1 MEDGESDDDSTFTSS
16 DSFMERII
24 LHVYDD
30 ESKEFSSLTTYHGM
44 IRIYRSETWPSR
56 IFWSLVVVTCLTL
69 FMIHSGMMLFFY
81 HSHPTFFKTTDSLL
95 TEEHLPAVTLCKL
108 GGADQWRNYPVIKSK
123 SELLSSFDA
132 VILGES
138 LDFNDIVNLHRLEDM
153 FMNITGEGLNVRRF
167 LEESRVRCEDFVKSV
182 RIADRQLRNHCEKAE
197 WSLTDYGYC
206 TTFSLWSTS
215 MAHSIS
221 IDLVSRSDEFV
232 IFQVHP
238 NGRAISPK
246 LNGWPLPRGRTAR
259 LSFQPRK
266 KTLLETGDWGD
277 CTRGDGSLVPFY
289 DRADCERDCIVEQ
302 FIRRCGCAPF
312 FVESSYVRTCSL
324 VEMGICGRQDSK
336 RPWKNCV
343 CPVECERLDYSNAMV
358 SYRKKNRQN
367 YSTIE
372 IFVRSRRLQTDQ
384 QMKRIKAVDLLS
396 YVAGSMG
403 LFLGMSCVTLLE
415 IFIYLFKSV
424 WGVFND
430 QRHKSYYLDNFLGDD
445 ENNDETSDEEI
456 FIITKTRRSTDKAS
470 AVVEDHE
477 SNDAS
482 EETLERI
489 NTSGAPV
496 VGQSI
501 VFDRVNQEPS
511 GPTQHDHHSSRVK
524 IQIVHHPFERRRSS
538 FAIQ

>member
-108 GGADQWRNYPVIKSK
+108 GGADQWRNYPGRVVQRTCSILTYHRTPSNYVVIKSK

-246 LNGWPLPRGRTAR
+246 LNGWPLPRGKTAR
-259 LSFQPRK
+259 LSARLIHVQMK
-266 KTLLETGDWGD
+266 NLGKTLLETGDWGD

-302 FIRRCGCAPF
+302 FIRR
-312 FVESSYVRTCSL
+312 
-324 VEMGICGRQDSK
+324 
-336 RPWKNCV
+336 
-343 CPVECERLDYSNAMV
+343 
-358 SYRKKNRQN
+358 N

>member
-1 MEDGESDDDSTFTSS
+1 
-16 DSFMERII
+16 MERII

-44 IRIYRSETWPSR
+44 
-56 IFWSLVVVTCLTL
+56 
-69 FMIHSGMMLFFY
+69 SGMMLFFY

-221 IDLVSRSDEFV
+221 IDL
-232 IFQVHP
+232 
-238 NGRAISPK
+238 
-246 LNGWPLPRGRTAR
+246 
-259 LSFQPRK
+259 

-324 VEMGICGRQDSK
+324 VEMGICGRQGKFDIKCK
-336 RPWKNCV
+336 R
-343 CPVECERLDYSNAMV
+343 
-358 SYRKKNRQN
+358 
-367 YSTIE
+367 
-372 IFVRSRRLQTDQ
+372 
-384 QMKRIKAVDLLS
+384 
-396 YVAGSMG
+396 
-403 LFLGMSCVTLLE
+403 
-415 IFIYLFKSV
+415 
-424 WGVFND
+424 
-430 QRHKSYYLDNFLGDD
+430 
-445 ENNDETSDEEI
+445 
-456 FIITKTRRSTDKAS
+456 
-470 AVVEDHE
+470 
-477 SNDAS
+477 
-482 EETLERI
+482 
-489 NTSGAPV
+489 
-496 VGQSI
+496 
-501 VFDRVNQEPS
+501 
-511 GPTQHDHHSSRVK
+511 
-524 IQIVHHPFERRRSS
+524 
-538 FAIQ
+538 

>member
-44 IRIYRSETWPSR
+44 
-56 IFWSLVVVTCLTL
+56 
-69 FMIHSGMMLFFY
+69 SGMMLFFY

-167 LEESRVRCEDFVKSV
+167 LEESRLWLLYDFFAVEYVHGTLYKH
-182 RIADRQLRNHCEKAE
+182 RP
-197 WSLTDYGYC
+197 
-206 TTFSLWSTS
+206 
-215 MAHSIS
+215 
-221 IDLVSRSDEFV
+221 EFV

-324 VEMGICGRQDSK
+324 VEMGICGRQ
-336 RPWKNCV
+336 
-343 CPVECERLDYSNAMV
+343 VECERLDYSNAMV

>member
-1 MEDGESDDDSTFTSS
+1 MMEDGESDDDGTFTNS

-44 IRIYRSETWPSR
+44 
-56 IFWSLVVVTCLTL
+56 
-69 FMIHSGMMLFFY
+69 SGMMLFFY
-81 HSHPTFFKTTDSLL
+81 QSHPTFFKTTDSLL

-108 GGADQWRNYPVIKSK
+108 GGADRWRKYPVIKSK

-132 VILGES
+132 AILGES
-138 LDFNDIVNLHRLEDM
+138 LDFNDIVNLQRLEDM
-153 FMNITGEGLNVRRF
+153 FMNTTGEGFNVRQF

-182 RIADRQLRNHCEKAE
+182 RVADRQLRSHCGKAK

-206 TTFSLWSTS
+206 TTFSLWNTS
-215 MAHSIS
+215 VAHSIS
-221 IDLVSRSDEFV
+221 IDV
-232 IFQVHP
+232 
-238 NGRAISPK
+238 
-246 LNGWPLPRGRTAR
+246 
-259 LSFQPRK
+259 
-266 KTLLETGDWGD
+266 KTLLDTGNWGD
-277 CTRGDGSLVPFY
+277 CTRGGGSIVSSY

-312 FVESSYVRTCSL
+312 FAESSYVRTCSL
-324 VEMGICGRQDSK
+324 VEMGICGRQ
-336 RPWKNCV
+336 
-343 CPVECERLDYSNAMV
+343 VECERLDYSNAMV
-358 SYRKKNRQN
+358 SYRKKNRQS

-477 SNDAS
+477 SNDVS